1 MTSDFLSLFVIAVV
15 AAVCPVVAQSIPK
28 KPIPETVF
36 LLVAGALLGPYLAG
50 LIQVD
55 DVITFLSDLGLS
67 LLFLLAGY
75 EINPRTLTGS
85 QGRRGLVTWFV
96 TFGIALVLMFSV
108 PRFRGGA
115 DPMEP
120 LSLAIMLTTTALGT
134 LIPILKERELLDTPI
149 GESVLA
155 YGTWGELAP
164 VLAIAI
170 LLSSRSTWQTAV
182 ILLALV
188 ALCVFIATHAA
199 NARKSGGR
207 LYRFLAD
214 KADST
219 SQPVVRIVLLI
230 LVTLVAFSSVF
241 DLDIVLGAFA
251 AGFVL
256 RFIVPDGN
264 KNLETKL
271 DAIGY
276 GFFIPLFFVVSG
288 AKVDLAAVGQNP
300 QLLIGFILGLLLIR
314 AVPIYVALKTGS
326 DTRGMSARSRA
337 SVALYCTT
345 ALPLIVAVTSLA
357 TKAGALSDDTASV
370 LVAAGALTVL
380 IMPLLAQLTYRVAD
394 GRPAKAVVE
403 IAHDP
408 RHAGEILR
416 DHHRM
421 QQIIAGNMSDKEA
434 ARMLAQRA
442 HERIDQLDEHDVELL
457 RRIAVER
464 ARRRRD
470 IAHIMNDEAARRA
483 IAAEFA
489 RVAQLRNESIEA
501 IIRDLVGDES
511 ASGKGAAAGASANE
525 GSDGGAAGAS
535 ASEGS
540 DGGAAGASASEGSD
554 GAAAGASADG
564 ADAGASA
571 SDGVATGRAGDAKA
585 SANED
590 VAAGSV
596 GAGSKS
602 GAVAD
607 DGKQSAAASN
617 TAAGAAE
624 SDDAKASVTARSQR
638 AAAGGK
644 NGAPAD
650 ADSGAFGVVAG
661 GESAATG
668 DVAADGESTATSTT
682 SDAADVSGEGVVAG
696 ANTDSA
702 GSTAAGKNAS
712 KNGADTATCEDGTSG
727 HPRSTQVNGQVK
739 GAQSAEA
746 PDEATD
752 APDGAGPDGA
762 GLGNDPDANAERD
775 SDADRAADSERD
787 SDADCVADAAV
798 NSHEEADEDPAD
810 GSIELPRIML
820 TGDATDLER
829 AIPPIY
835 PTDADG
841 SAESGT
847 STTSADGDGES
858 QSSK

>member
-36 LLVAGALLGPYLAG
+36 LLAAGALLGPYIAG
-50 LIQVD
+50 FIQVD

-96 TFGIALVLMFSV
+96 TFGIALVLMFAA
-108 PRFRGGA
+108 PRFRGGG
-115 DPMEP
+115 DVMEQ

-207 LYRFLAD
+207 LYRFLSD

-256 RFIVPDGN
+256 RFIVPEGN

-276 GFFIPLFFVVSG
+276 GFFIPLFFIVSG
-288 AKVDLAAVGQNP
+288 AKVNLAAVGQNP
-300 QLLIGFILGLLLIR
+300 QLLIGFIVGLLLIR
-314 AVPIYVALKTGS
+314 AVPIYVALKTGT
-326 DTRGMSARSRA
+326 DTRSMSARSRA

-357 TKAGALSDDTASV
+357 TKAGALSSDTASV

-380 IMPLLAQLTYRVAD
+380 IMPLLAQLAYRVAD

-408 RHAGEILR
+408 RHVSTILR

-421 QQIIAGNMSDKEA
+421 QQIIASDLSDKDA
-434 ARMLAQRA
+434 ARMLAQHA

-489 RVAQLRNESIEA
+489 RVAQLRNESVEA
-501 IIRDLVGDES
+501 IVRDLVGDEDK
-511 ASGKGAAAGASANE
+511 AEEQTAADAGATADTVTAAGAAAGA
-525 GSDGGAAGAS
+525 D
-535 ASEGS
+535 
-540 DGGAAGASASEGSD
+540 
-554 GAAAGASADG
+554 ADAD
-564 ADAGASA
+564 ADAGAGTDS
-571 SDGVATGRAGDAKA
+571 GATADA
-585 SANED
+585 D
-590 VAAGSV
+590 AGSD
-596 GAGSKS
+596 AR
-602 GAVAD
+602 
-607 DGKQSAAASN
+607 AAADA
-617 TAAGAAE
+617 AAGAAE
-624 SDDAKASVTARSQR
+624 
-638 AAAGGK
+638 AG
-644 NGAPAD
+644 A
-650 ADSGAFGVVAG
+650 
-661 GESAATG
+661 
-668 DVAADGESTATSTT
+668 AADGTT
-682 SDAADVSGEGVVAG
+682 NAEADDAHA
-696 ANTDSA
+696 
-702 GSTAAGKNAS
+702 
-712 KNGADTATCEDGTSG
+712 GADTAD
-727 HPRSTQVNGQVK
+727 
-739 GAQSAEA
+739 
-746 PDEATD
+746 
-752 APDGAGPDGA
+752 
-762 GLGNDPDANAERD
+762 
-775 SDADRAADSERD
+775 AADARS
-787 SDADCVADAAV
+787 ATGTNAAA
-798 NSHEEADEDPAD
+798 ADEDDTARNAADADASGAKSDESESDANGARSAESESDATEGASGSAASSEAATESASVSGQGNAKADASSEADPEENPEANQASDLETNLKTPGEAD
-810 GSIELPRIML
+810 GGTGFENESDSSKADSNDEHRGESDEAPGAEDVETSDVEPSCVML

-829 AIPPIY
+829 AIPPIH
-835 PTDADG
+835 PTGAIP
-841 SAESGT
+841 SAPS
-847 STTSADGDGES
+847 GES
-858 QSSK
+858 AASTNADKKSEGAE

>member
-75 EINPRTLTGS
+75 EISPRTLTGS
-85 QGRRGLVTWFV
+85 QGRRGLVTWFI

-288 AKVDLAAVGQNP
+288 AKVNLAAVGQNP

-314 AVPIYVALKTGS
+314 AVPIYIALKTGS

-357 TKAGALSDDTASV
+357 TKAGALSADTASV

-394 GRPAKAVVE
+394 GRPAEAVVE

-501 IIRDLVGDES
+501 IIRDLVGDEN
-511 ASGKGAAAGASANE
+511 AVGKGAAAGASKNGGA
-525 GSDGGAAGAS
+525 GDGGA
-535 ASEGS
+535 
-540 DGGAAGASASEGSD
+540 
-554 GAAAGASADG
+554 
-564 ADAGASA
+564 AGASA

-585 SANED
+585 SASED
-590 VAAGSV
+590 VAAGGV
-596 GAGSKS
+596 GAGSK
-602 GAVAD
+602 D
-607 DGKQSAAASN
+607 D
-617 TAAGAAE
+617 
-624 SDDAKASVTARSQR
+624 
-638 AAAGGK
+638 
-644 NGAPAD
+644 APAD
-650 ADSGAFGVVAG
+650 AGTGSKSSAVADSATASVAAGDEGAVA
-661 GESAATG
+661 G
-668 DVAADGESTATSTT
+668 DVAADGESTATCADGAADSKDSAPADAGAGGSGDAKVSVAAGDKSTAASAT
-682 SDAADVSGEGVVAG
+682 PTAADVSDVGVGTG
-696 ANTDSA
+696 ASA
-702 GSTAAGKNAS
+702 DGTGSTATGKSAGKN
-712 KNGADTATCEDGTSG
+712 GPDTAACENDASG
-727 HPRSTQVNGQVK
+727 GSRSTRTNSQVK
-739 GAQSAEA
+739 GAQNADTPAEA
-746 PDEATD
+746 TGT
-752 APDGAGPDGA
+752 PDGAGQDGA
-762 GLGNDPDANAERD
+762 HLGSSLNADAKKHPNEDRGADAERGSDANHEADTERD
-775 SDADRAADSERD
+775 SDADREV
-787 SDADCVADAAV
+787 DADIDP
-798 NSHEEADEDPAD
+798 HENASEDPAD
-810 GSIELPRIML
+810 GGIELPRIML

-841 SAESGT
+841 SAKSGT
-847 STTSADGDGES
+847 SATSADDNGES

>member
-108 PRFRGGA
+108 PHFRGGA

-288 AKVDLAAVGQNP
+288 AKVNLAAVGQNP

-314 AVPIYVALKTGS
+314 AVPIYIALKTGS

-357 TKAGALSDDTASV
+357 TKAGALSADTASV

-394 GRPAKAVVE
+394 GRPAEAVVE

-501 IIRDLVGDES
+501 IIRDLVGDEN
-511 ASGKGAAAGASANE
+511 AGGK
-525 GSDGGAAGAS
+525 
-535 ASEGS
+535 
-540 DGGAAGASASEGSD
+540 

-571 SDGVATGRAGDAKA
+571 SDGVATGRAGDATA
-585 SANED
+585 SASED
-590 VAAGSV
+590 VAAGGE
-596 GAGSKS
+596 GAGSKDGAVADAGTQAAAASNAAAGANGSGDAEVSAAAGGESAAADAGRDSKNGAPADAGTGSKS

-607 DGKQSAAASN
+607 SAAAGV
-617 TAAGAAE
+617 AAG
-624 SDDAKASVTARSQR
+624 DDDDV
-638 AAAGGK
+638 
-644 NGAPAD
+644 
-650 ADSGAFGVVAG
+650 
-661 GESAATG
+661 ATG
-668 DVAADGESTATSTT
+668 DKSTAASAA
-682 SDAADVSGEGVVAG
+682 SDVADVSSESVVAG
-696 ANTDSA
+696 ASA
-702 GSTAAGKNAS
+702 DGTGSTATGKSAGKD
-712 KNGADTATCEDGTSG
+712 GAYTAACQDGVSS
-727 HPRSTQVNGQVK
+727 HSHSPQVNGQVK
-739 GAQSAEA
+739 GAQNADAPCEA
-746 PDEATD
+746 AD
-752 APDGAGPDGA
+752 APDSAGQEEA
-762 GLGNDPDANAERD
+762 HLGSSLDADAKKHPNEDRAVDAERGSDANHEADTERD
-775 SDADRAADSERD
+775 SDADREV
-787 SDADCVADAAV
+787 DADVDP
-798 NSHEEADEDPAD
+798 HENASEDPAD

-841 SAESGT
+841 SAKSGT
-847 STTSADGDGES
+847 STTSADDNGES

>member
-108 PRFRGGA
+108 PHFRGGA

-288 AKVDLAAVGQNP
+288 AKVNLAAVGQNP

-314 AVPIYVALKTGS
+314 AVPIYIALKTGS

-357 TKAGALSDDTASV
+357 TKAGALSADTASV

-394 GRPAKAVVE
+394 GRPAEAVVE

-457 RRIAVER
+457 RRIAIER

-470 IAHIMNDEAARRA
+470 IAHIMNDETARRA

-511 ASGKGAAAGASANE
+511 ASGKGAAAGASA
-525 GSDGGAAGAS
+525 
-535 ASEGS
+535 
-540 DGGAAGASASEGSD
+540 
-554 GAAAGASADG
+554 DG

-571 SDGVATGRAGDAKA
+571 S
-585 SANED
+585 ED
-590 VAAGSV
+590 VAAGGV

-607 DGKQSAAASN
+607 GATASV
-617 TAAGAAE
+617 AAGSE
-624 SDDAKASVTARSQR
+624 
-638 AAAGGK
+638 
-644 NGAPAD
+644 GA
-650 ADSGAFGVVAG
+650 VA
-661 GESAATG
+661 G
-668 DVAADGESTATSTT
+668 DVAADGESTAECVDGAASGKDGAPADAGAGESGDAKVSVAAGDKSTAASAT
-682 SDAADVSGEGVVAG
+682 PTAADVSDVGVGTG
-696 ANTDSA
+696 ASA
-702 GSTAAGKNAS
+702 DGTGSTATGKSAGKNGS
-712 KNGADTATCEDGTSG
+712 ETAAFENDTSG
-727 HPRSTQVNGQVK
+727 RSRSTRTNSQVK
-739 GAQSAEA
+739 GAQNADT

-752 APDGAGPDGA
+752 APDGAEPDGA
-762 GLGNDPDANAERD
+762 DPENGSDANDDKHLNADRETDTERD
-775 SDADRAADSERD
+775 SDADREV
-787 SDADCVADAAV
+787 DADVDP
-798 NSHEEADEDPAD
+798 HENASEDPAD

-835 PTDADG
+835 PTDTDD
-841 SAESGT
+841 SAKNST
-847 STTSADGDGES
+847 STTSADDNGDS
-858 QSSK
+858 KSSK